1 MGNSR
6 RTLAFRHREIYE
18 SAISPR
24 LCPALQSAAE
34 AIGVRLAVLGA
45 SVGPAEMNNAR
56 AIDAATR
63 FRFRDGA

>member
-1 MGNSR
+1 M
-6 RTLAFRHREIYE
+6 
-18 SAISPR
+18 
-24 LCPALQSAAE
+24 
-34 AIGVRLAVLGA
+34 RLAVLGA